1 MIACVTFTIHQCETG
16 LVRQVHHP
24 RALQFPREGWTT
36 HFPSV
41 CSSRLLAPKT
51 GKLDKSQSTQ
61 SIPLQAPMRGKCC
74 ARRYMQT
81 LPRTSPNSAAIYR
94 RNCREHFQWSHL
106 YMCCS
111 MRRPC
116 TAPWTCRILAYTKS
130 DTNHACPPQD
140 QRRAPR
146 NDANVRRNC
155 NMYVHAIYHLASALC
170 ACMQVRSGHPDVPG
184 CWYLLS

>member
-1 MIACVTFTIHQCETG
+1 MDGLKTFH
-16 LVRQVHHP
+16 
-24 RALQFPREGWTT
+24 A
-36 HFPSV
+36 
-41 CSSRLLAPKT
+41 SSPLAFSLPTQPELYKRR
-51 GKLDKSQSTQ
+51 SSQ
-61 SIPLQAPMRGKCC
+61 SIPPQAPMRGKRC
-74 ARRYMQT
+74 ARRYLQT
-81 LPRTSPNSAAIYR
+81 LPCTSPNNAHIYR

-170 ACMQVRSGHPDVPG
+170 ACV
-184 CWYLLS
+184 YA